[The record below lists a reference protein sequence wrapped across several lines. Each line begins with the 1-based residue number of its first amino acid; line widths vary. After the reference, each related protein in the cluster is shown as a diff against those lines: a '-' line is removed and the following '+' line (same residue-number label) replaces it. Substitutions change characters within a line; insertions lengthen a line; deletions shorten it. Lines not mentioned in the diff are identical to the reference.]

1 MTHRSED
8 LSLEEKVVVFFDICS
23 SSAILEDLLATD
35 NLKAFRNVLLSLRN
49 FLKRRA
55 SQDDFILYKF
65 IGDGWVLLFPPNVSG
80 SALVNFLTRLS
91 LFFYRMLRDRVIPI
105 LQQTPKVVGLT
116 FGVDKGRL
124 VRLTMNEQTE
134 YIGRALNVAS
144 RLQGAIKDK
153 DKHPS
158 YKVLISK
165 HAYNGLQIAPRMY
178 EIENV
183 TRRLRNI
190 RNNERMNLVKLTL
203 PVEATKDDLDL
214 DSESA
219 SEDYST

>member
-35 NLKAFRNVLLSLRN
+35 NLKIFRNLLLSVRN

-55 SQDDFILYKF
+55 SQDGFVLYKF
-65 IGDGWVLLFPPNVSG
+65 IGDGWVLLLPPNVSG

-91 LFFYRMLRDRVIPI
+91 HIFSKTLRHRVIPA
-105 LQQTPKVVGLT
+105 LQKTPKVIGLT
-116 FGVDKGRL
+116 FGVDKGKL
-124 VRLTMNEQTE
+124 VKMTMNEQTE

-153 DKHPS
+153 DKNPAF
-158 YKVLISK
+158 KVLISK
-165 HAYNGLQIAPRMY
+165 HAYNSLQIDPEMY
-178 EIENV
+178 EVQTV

-190 RNNERMNLVKLTL
+190 LNDEKMDLVKLTL
-203 PVEATKDDLDL
+203 PVSKR
-214 DSESA
+214 
-219 SEDYST
+219 